1 MQRRDFP
8 EINNQLE
15 QEVIMN
21 QDTTFSYKYS
31 AKENREIQEIRKKYL
46 QQGESKME
54 ELKRLDR
61 YVQSAGTLESLCV
74 GIGGALV
81 FGLGMCLAMQVIG
94 SGVVAIVFG
103 ILFGIA
109 GAGGMIVAYPLY
121 RKIFN
126 RTKEKYT
133 ARILE
138 LTEELTS
145 DKKTF

>member
-1 MQRRDFP
+1 M
-8 EINNQLE
+8 
-15 QEVIMN
+15 
-21 QDTTFSYKYS
+21 
-31 AKENREIQEIRKKYL
+31 
-46 QQGESKME
+46 
-54 ELKRLDR
+54 
-61 YVQSAGTLESLCV
+61 
-74 GIGGALV
+74 
-81 FGLGMCLAMQVIG
+81 
-94 SGVVAIVFG
+94 VAIVFG

>member
-1 MQRRDFP
+1 
-8 EINNQLE
+8 
-15 QEVIMN
+15 MN